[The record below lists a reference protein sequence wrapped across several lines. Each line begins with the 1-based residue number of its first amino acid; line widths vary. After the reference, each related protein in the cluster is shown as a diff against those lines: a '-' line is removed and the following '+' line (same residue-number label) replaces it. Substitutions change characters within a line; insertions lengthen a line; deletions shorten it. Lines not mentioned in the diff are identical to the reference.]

1 MNRFSDLV
9 LDNETPGGRL
19 ATSLIVVVA
28 GVVGSA
34 VVGRLLARRTEDVYA
49 RYYARKV
56 ARYAF
61 AVLVLVGVAVV
72 WRAFA
77 GRVGVVLGLATAG
90 LAFAMQEVV
99 GAIAG
104 WFNILSGSIF
114 RVGDRIQMGGVR
126 GDVIDI
132 TPLRT
137 KVMEI
142 GSPAPGESWVRG
154 RQYTGR
160 LVAISNKATFTE
172 PVFNYSS
179 AFEFIWEELTV
190 PVAHRDD
197 WRTAEEIL
205 GDEARRVSESDE
217 ARRAIAQMARQ
228 YPVPRAEVQP
238 RVFVQAT
245 DDYMELSARFVVP
258 LRTARTAKDALTR
271 RVVQRLTD
279 AGIDIASA
287 TEEVTIRHG
296 KGPPSEEAF
305 DSSLHAKR
313 PEERQEERGG
323 G

>member
-1 MNRFSDLV
+1 
-9 LDNETPGGRL
+9 
-19 ATSLIVVVA
+19 
-28 GVVGSA
+28 
-34 VVGRLLARRTEDVYA
+34 
-49 RYYARKV
+49 
-56 ARYAF
+56 
-61 AVLVLVGVAVV
+61 
-72 WRAFA
+72 
-77 GRVGVVLGLATAG
+77 
-90 LAFAMQEVV
+90 
-99 GAIAG
+99 
-104 WFNILSGSIF
+104 
-114 RVGDRIQMGGVR
+114 
-126 GDVIDI
+126 
-132 TPLRT
+132 
-137 KVMEI
+137 MEI